1 MITLNPYNN
10 LSKEMHKD
18 LDEHYK
24 TADKTMLII
33 MFVHWILG
41 TFVFS
46 TTYDTYLLGAV
57 ISSLILGINIYAYKN
72 FRGESLYRIIVA
84 ISLLSFSVLFIQ
96 EQFGRIEMHFH
107 VFIALS
113 FLMIYKDVKPVI
125 TGAVFT
131 IVHHILF
138 FVLQKNNFELFGTPI
153 VVFNDGC
160 GYDIL
165 LLHAFFVIF
174 ELIVLLYIL
183 NSEITQFIRLVK
195 TNHKI
200 KNLNA
205 NLEDTILKRTKDLLE
220 AKEKAE
226 ESVKIKEEFLANMS
240 HEIRTPMN
248 AVLGF
253 ADLLYEGVK
262 EPKYLEYIK
271 SIRNS
276 GKHLL
281 LIINDI
287 LEISKIQAGKMQ
299 IELKPVNPYALFKDL
314 HSTFKMKIDEK
325 NIEFII
331 DIDQN
336 LPKSLLLDEV
346 RIRQILFNL
355 IGNAVKF
362 TQKGFIKISATSKYY
377 DEDKSIMDF
386 IIKIEDSGIGIAK
399 QQQEKIFS
407 PFTQQSGQSV
417 EQYGGTGLGLTISK
431 KLANL
436 MGGDITLESDV
447 DRGSVFTVLIKNISI
462 SSTLAEEDEVYE
474 YQYLKSYK
482 FKHAKVLIVD
492 DIETNR
498 TLIKNYLSNYDL
510 EIGEAENGADA
521 VRLSKKGFDL
531 ILMDIKMPIMDGYE
545 ATKIIKTDPLTS
557 NIPVFALTASVVET
571 ENTKN
576 KNVVFDNFLCKP
588 ISKKNIVEAFAAV
601 LEHHIDEQEIK
612 EATQEDRVE
621 SHDTEVKIDDE
632 GIKLIK
638 NVLIP
643 ELKNSRNSGDIDTIN
658 NFAVK
663 LKEFSDKYGVLAKD
677 TEKLS
682 NYIEAF
688 DIENIFLIFDV
699 INIELKKFIE

>member
-10 LSKEMHKD
+10 LSKDMHKE

-24 TADKTMLII
+24 SADKTMLII

-41 TFVFS
+41 TFIFS
-46 TTYDTYLLGAV
+46 ITYDMYLLGFV
-57 ISSLILGINIYAYKN
+57 VSSLILGINIYAYKK
-72 FRGESLYRIIVA
+72 FKGESLYRIIVA

-113 FLMIYKDVKPVI
+113 FLMIYKDVRPVI

-131 IVHHILF
+131 IVHHAFFLF
-138 FVLQKNNFELFGTPI
+138 LQKNKIQLLGTPI
-153 VVFNDGC
+153 IVFNDGC

-165 LLHAFFVIF
+165 ILHTFFVIF
-174 ELIVLLYIL
+174 ELTILLYIL
-183 NSEITQFIRLVK
+183 NSQITQFVQLIK

-200 KNLNA
+200 KNINA
-205 NLEDTILKRTKDLLE
+205 NLEDTILERTKDLLE

-226 ESVKIKEEFLANMS
+226 ESVKVKEEFLANMS

-248 AVLGF
+248 AVIGF
-253 ADLLYEGVK
+253 TDLLYEGIK

-281 LIINDI
+281 QIINDI
-287 LEISKIQAGKMQ
+287 LEISKVQAGKMQ

-355 IGNAVKF
+355 LGNAVKF
-362 TQKGFIKISATSKYY
+362 TQKGLIKISAKSIYHE
-377 DEDKSIMDF
+377 EDKSFMD
-386 IIKIEDSGIGIAK
+386 IVIKIEDSGIGIAK
-399 QQQEKIFS
+399 EQQENIFA
-407 PFTQQSGQSV
+407 PFTQQVGQSV
-417 EQYGGTGLGLTISK
+417 EQYGGTGLGLAISK

-436 MGGDITLESDV
+436 MGGDITLESDLKK
-447 DRGSVFTVLIKNISI
+447 GSVFTVLIKDVSI

-474 YQYLKSYK
+474 YQNLASYK
-482 FKHAKVLIVD
+482 FKHAKVLLVD
-492 DIETNR
+492 DVETNR

-510 EIGEAENGADA
+510 EIREAENGADA

-545 ATKIIKTDPLTS
+545 ATELIKSDPLTS

-571 ENTKN
+571 EITKK
-576 KNVVFDNFLCKP
+576 KNAIFDNFLCKP
-588 ISKKNIVEAFAAV
+588 ISKKSIVEAFAAV
-601 LEHHIDEQEIK
+601 LEHEIDEKNSEISI
-612 EATQEDRVE
+612 EEENA
-621 SHDTEVKIDDE
+621 EVSYANMHIDDE
-632 GIKLIK
+632 GVKFIK

-643 ELKNSRNSGDIDTIN
+643 ELKNSKSSGDIDHIS

-663 LKEFSDKYGVLAKD
+663 LKEFSDKYSVLTKD

-682 NYIEAF
+682 HYIEAF
-688 DIENIFLIFDV
+688 DIENIFLIFEV
-699 INIELKKFIE
+699 INIELKKFID